1 MINSCL
7 TNLDCLSMG
16 NKNEE
21 LQVDGKE
28 PVVDIN
34 DSHRRAA
41 LFERIRAD
49 HSLEITEDYI
59 ELISDLIEI
68 HGEARAVDLASQL
81 GVSKPTVNATIQ
93 RLQKDGFV
101 SSKPYRSIFLTA
113 KGRELAEWSRA
124 RHKIV
129 LDFLHA
135 IGVPPDIAE
144 ADAEGIEHHV
154 SEVTLKSL
162 ATTTEILNNSP
173 KEKK

>member
-1 MINSCL
+1 MIIINTCL

-21 LQVDGKE
+21 PQVDGKE

-93 RLQKDGFV
+93 RLQKDGLV
-101 SSKPYRSIFLTA
+101 ISKPYRSIFLTE
-113 KGRELAEWSRA
+113 KGSELAKFCRN
-124 RHKIV
+124 RHEIV
-129 LDFLHA
+129 YKFLIK
-135 IGVPPDIAE
+135 IGVNEKIALT
-144 ADAEGIEHHV
+144 DSEGLEHHV
-154 SEVTLKSL
+154 SIETLN
-162 ATTTEILNNSP
+162 AF
-173 KEKK
+173 KKIVNE

>member
-1 MINSCL
+1 
-7 TNLDCLSMG
+7 MG
-16 NKNEE
+16 NDNEDPHVV
-21 LQVDGKE
+21 LKE
-28 PVVDIN
+28 PVVDIK
-34 DSHRRAA
+34 DSDRRAA
-41 LFERIRAD
+41 LFDRIRAD

-68 HGEARAVDLASQL
+68 HGEARVVDLASQL

-101 SSKPYRSIFLTA
+101 SSKPYRSIFLTE

-135 IGVPPDIAE
+135 VGVPPNIAE

-154 SEVTLKSL
+154 SEVTLTALEK
-162 ATTTEILNNSP
+162 ATIILTSMPEAKNRPS
-173 KEKK
+173 

>member
-1 MINSCL
+1 MEKDDEAVQMI
-7 TNLDCLSMG
+7 T
-16 NKNEE
+16 
-21 LQVDGKE
+21 E
-28 PVVDIN
+28 PVVDIR
-34 DSHRRAA
+34 DSNRRAA
-41 LFERIRAD
+41 LFERIRTD
-49 HSLEITEDYI
+49 HSVEIAEDYI

-68 HGEARAVDLASQL
+68 HGEARLVDLASHL

-101 SSKPYRSIFLTA
+101 SSKPYRSIFLTE
-113 KGRELAEWSRA
+113 KGRELADWSRA

-154 SEVTLKSL
+154 SAVTLEALEWATSRLNRTKKSG
-162 ATTTEILNNSP
+162 
-173 KEKK
+173 

>member
-1 MINSCL
+1 
-7 TNLDCLSMG
+7 MG

-21 LQVDGKE
+21 PQVGTKE

-34 DSHRRAA
+34 DSNRRAA

-49 HSLEITEDYI
+49 HSLELTEDYI

-68 HGEARAVDLASQL
+68 YGEARVVDLASQL

-93 RLQKDGFV
+93 RLKKDGFV

-113 KGRELAEWSRA
+113 KGRDLAEWSRA

-135 IGVPPDIAE
+135 IGVPPDTAE

-154 SEVTLKSL
+154 SELTLKSL
-162 ATTTEILNNSP
+162 ETTTEILNNLQ
-173 KEKK
+173 KENK

>member
-1 MINSCL
+1 
-7 TNLDCLSMG
+7 MG
-16 NKNEE
+16 NDNEDPHVV
-21 LQVDGKE
+21 LKE
-28 PVVDIN
+28 PVVDIK
-34 DSHRRAA
+34 DSDRRAA
-41 LFERIRAD
+41 LFDRIRAD

-68 HGEARAVDLASQL
+68 HGEASVVDIASQL

-101 SSKPYRSIFLTA
+101 SSKPYRSIFLTE

-135 IGVPPDIAE
+135 VGVPPNIAE

-154 SEVTLKSL
+154 SEVTLTALEK
-162 ATTTEILNNSP
+162 ATVILNSMP
-173 KEKK
+173 EEKT

>member
-1 MINSCL
+1 
-7 TNLDCLSMG
+7 MG

-21 LQVDGKE
+21 TQFGTKE

-34 DSHRRAA
+34 DSDRRAA

-49 HSLEITEDYI
+49 HSLELTEDYI

-68 HGEARAVDLASQL
+68 HGEARVVDLASQL

-101 SSKPYRSIFLTA
+101 SSRPYRSIFLTA
-113 KGRELAEWSRA
+113 KGRDLAEWSRA

-135 IGVPPDIAE
+135 IGVPPDTAE

-154 SEVTLKSL
+154 SELTLKSL
-162 ATTTEILNNSP
+162 ETTTDILNNLQ

>member
-1 MINSCL
+1 
-7 TNLDCLSMG
+7 MG
-16 NKNEE
+16 NDNEDP
-21 LQVDGKE
+21 QVGLKE
-28 PVVDIN
+28 PVVDIE
-34 DSHRRAA
+34 DSNRRAA
-41 LFERIRAD
+41 LFDRIRAD

-68 HGEARAVDLASQL
+68 HGEARVVDLASQL

-101 SSKPYRSIFLTA
+101 SSKPYRSIFLTE

-135 IGVPPDIAE
+135 VGVPPNIAE

-154 SEVTLKSL
+154 SEVTLTALEK
-162 ATTTEILNNSP
+162 TTVILNSRLEP
-173 KEKK
+173 KEIE

>member
-1 MINSCL
+1 
-7 TNLDCLSMG
+7 MG

-21 LQVDGKE
+21 PQVDGKE

-173 KEKK
+173 REKK

>member
-1 MINSCL
+1 
-7 TNLDCLSMG
+7 MG

-21 LQVDGKE
+21 PQVDGKE

-59 ELISDLIEI
+59 ELISDLMKST
-68 HGEARAVDLASQL
+68 GEARAVDLASQL

-113 KGRELAEWSRA
+113 RRACQWSRA

-162 ATTTEILNNSP
+162 ATTTEILNNSS

>member
-1 MINSCL
+1 
-7 TNLDCLSMG
+7 MG

-21 LQVDGKE
+21 PQVDGKE

-101 SSKPYRSIFLTA
+101 SSKPYLSIFHTA
-113 KGRELAEWSRA
+113 
-124 RHKIV
+124 
-129 LDFLHA
+129 
-135 IGVPPDIAE
+135 
-144 ADAEGIEHHV
+144 
-154 SEVTLKSL
+154 
-162 ATTTEILNNSP
+162 
-173 KEKK
+173 